1 MLNSSPLPVSPDLA
15 RETPATGP
23 LDWSAVETFRSC
35 ARRFRLAHLDDARPE
50 FRTVDALVDD
60 AVRETLAWLA
70 TTGQAGGHPSEAAVV
85 EVLHARWRQHLGPDV
100 RVVRAGDRIEA
111 FAHRAELIVRRAYH
125 AWPLVPGL
133 HVEGVARRFQLRL
146 RARHDVLVSADL
158 LGHDADATLHV
169 VGYDVLPQTTRAL
182 QAGPDGL
189 QAAGLAVL
197 LQRHVQSVRL
207 VRLRLTDGHRDDET
221 LTRFDAA
228 RLASAIA
235 DRLDAL
241 RAATEHA
248 ARPSVGCASCGFRA
262 SCEESGLAGHFVG
275 LPELGQCPKCVSEL
289 GLRNGRLGVFI
300 TCKRY
305 PDCRY
310 SRDI

>member
-1 MLNSSPLPVSPDLA
+1 MSGVTLPVLSD
-15 RETPATGP
+15 PAAEAPSTSP
-23 LDWSAVETFRSC
+23 LDWAALETFTAC
-35 ARRFRLAHLDDARPE
+35 AKRFRLAYLEGAREE
-50 FRTVDALVDD
+50 FRTVEAVLDT
-60 AVRETLAWLA
+60 AVRDTLGWLA
-70 TTGQAGGHPSEAAVV
+70 SASLDGGHPIEAAVV
-85 EVLHARWRQHLGPDV
+85 DHLHARWRAHLGPDV

-133 HVEGVARRFQLRL
+133 RVEGVERRFQLRL
-146 RARHDVLVSADL
+146 RRRHDLLVRADL
-158 LGHDADATLHV
+158 LGEDAGGTLHV
-169 VGYDVLPQTTRAL
+169 VWYDVA
-182 QAGPDGL
+182 AGARRPDLDGL

-197 LQRHVQSVRL
+197 LQRRVPSVQL
-207 VRLRLTDGHRDDET
+207 VRLRLGDGHREDET

-241 RAATEHA
+241 QDARDHP
-248 ARPSVGCASCGFRA
+248 ARPSAGCASCGFRA
-262 SCEESGLAGHFVG
+262 SCEESGLVGRFVG
-275 LPELGQCPKCVSEL
+275 LPELGACPKCANAL

-300 TCKRY
+300 TCRRY

-310 SRDI
+310 SRDL